1 MDLANVSGV
10 EGLRWYIN
18 HRRAFGVQADIL
30 TGLDLGVYD
39 TDLLVRFIRFGR
51 DWPQGVPVD
60 DANLTLAEAF
70 KTAQV
75 LASRHLAWWRGLL
88 AEVGPEIASEAFTSD
103 DEQSMEAIQKAYTL
117 HKVLGEHPGLEKATA
132 LALRARGVSPDAWG
146 SWAGI
151 SPKKADGSLTLEQ
164 ARALTDAGWED
175 GAIVFKSPYRPNEER
190 ILTPDPERTLAA
202 SQAGYSGAREMSAWA
217 EAIMGKRGRRVH
229 YDTTPDLVDLLI
241 EVRRQVPNKTR
252 LADYRLLGGTH
263 PQKVLSLIHLGCT
276 PDMARQI
283 ITEDY
288 ALPQGYRTRREP
300 MHDWQAKHYIS
311 KALEAQIHERED

>member
-30 TGLDLGVYD
+30 TGLDLGVTD

-103 DEQSMEAIQKAYTL
+103 DEQSMEAVQKAYTL
-117 HKVLGEHPGLEKATA
+117 HKVLGDHPGLGKATA
-132 LALRARGVSPDAWG
+132 LVLRDRGVSPDAWG
-146 SWAGI
+146 SWSGI
-151 SPKKADGSLTLEQ
+151 SKYKADGSLTLEQ

-175 GAIVFKSPYRPNEER
+175 GAIVFKSPYMPNEER

-202 SQAGYSGAREMSAWA
+202 SEAGYSGAREMSAWA

-229 YDTTPDLVDLLI
+229 YDSTPDLVDLLI

-252 LADYRLLGGTH
+252 LSAYRLLGGTH
-263 PQKVLSLIHLGCT
+263 PQKVLDLIEMGCT
-276 PDMARQI
+276 PDLAKKI
-283 ITEDY
+283 IDDEPK
-288 ALPQGYRTRREP
+288 PQGYRTRREP
-300 MHDWQAKHYIS
+300 MREYEAKSRINR
-311 KALEAQIHERED
+311 ALEAQIHAREE